1 MAQCEETTTRF
12 PTVVTLSGL
21 FGARLLNDRNRK
33 YRPQLV
39 ELVNGQDNYPK
50 PSKIVSL
57 SASAPSTTDFDL
69 ADGGTK
75 TIQAPCCGKLSWC
88 VEE

>member
-12 PTVVTLSGL
+12 PTVLTLSGL

-39 ELVNGQDNYPK
+39 ELVNGQDNYP
-50 PSKIVSL
+50 SKIVRL
-57 SASAPSTTDFDL
+57 SAKCPSTTDFDL
-69 ADGGTK
+69 ADRGTK
-75 TIQAPCCGKLSWC
+75 RFKLLVAAS
-88 VEE
+88 

>member
-21 FGARLLNDRNRK
+21 RK

-57 SASAPSTTDFDL
+57 TASARRPRTLISPT
-69 ADGGTK
+69 GGQNDSSSLLR
-75 TIQAPCCGKLSWC
+75 QAKL
-88 VEE
+88 VR